1 MNKIN
6 ILMMSLILLI
16 SASVCAAAQ
25 EEKPKIA
32 ILDLSSLG
40 GLNNEN
46 AMIVRENLTT
56 SFVKTKKYR
65 VVERSMLNKIFQ
77 EMKLVNSDDFSE
89 DEIVE
94 IGRLAKAKFV
104 VTGSLSKTSETY
116 FLNIRVIEVETAEI
130 VYAENQ
136 RFNSI
141 YESDFVTDNIA
152 ASIAGLAPGQVIRTR
167 KTADSSSSGG
177 LSARNIVGIAL
188 TATSGLLTA
197 AVIPLAILSAI
208 GYDDAKKK
216 AESDWDNFLADGNS
230 VAQAENNFGKSSR
243 EDYAKKVAGDNPQ
256 FIGCLAGA
264 IVCPIVGIMGLII
277 FAPWITEKSKVAMAL
292 SHVEVGYRYGLTNEG
307 VSVGMKYKF

>member
-197 AVIPLAILSAI
+197 AVIPLAVLSAI
-208 GYDDAKKK
+208 GYDNAKKAWIAD
-216 AESDWDNFLADGNS
+216 AEEHGSDPNYVGLG
-230 VAQAENNFGKSSR
+230 GKSSA
-243 EDYAKKVAGDNPQ
+243 DKYAGDDPQ
-256 FIGCLAGA
+256 FVGCLAGA

-277 FAPWITEKSKVAMAL
+277 FAP
-292 SHVEVGYRYGLTNEG
+292 
-307 VSVGMKYKF
+307 

>member
-197 AVIPLAILSAI
+197 AVIPLAILSAV
-208 GYDDAKKK
+208 GYDNAKK
-216 AESDWDNFLADGNS
+216 AWIADAEEHESDPNYAGLG
-230 VAQAENNFGKSSR
+230 GKSSA
-243 EDYAKKVAGDNPQ
+243 DKYAGDDPQ
-256 FIGCLAGA
+256 FVGCLAGA

-277 FAPWITEKSKVAMAL
+277 FAPWITERSKVAMAL

>member
-188 TATSGLLTA
+188 TATSGVLTA
-197 AVIPLAILSAI
+197 AVIPLAILSAV
-208 GYDDAKKK
+208 GYDKAKNDWLTDA
-216 AESDWDNFLADGNS
+216 EEHGSDPNYAGLG
-230 VAQAENNFGKSSR
+230 GKSKAD
-243 EDYAKKVAGDNPQ
+243 DYAKDDPQ
-256 FIGCLAGA
+256 FVGCLAGA
-264 IVCPIVGIMGLII
+264 IVCPIVGILGLII

-292 SHVEVGYRYGLTNEG
+292 SHVEVGYRYGLTTEG

>member
-197 AVIPLAILSAI
+197 AVIPLAVLSAI
-208 GYDDAKKK
+208 GYDNAKKAWIAD
-216 AESDWDNFLADGNS
+216 AEEHGSDPNYAGLG
-230 VAQAENNFGKSSR
+230 GKSSA
-243 EDYAKKVAGDNPQ
+243 DKYAGDDPQ
-256 FIGCLAGA
+256 FVGCLAGA

-277 FAPWITEKSKVAMAL
+277 FAPWITERSKVAMAL